1 MKRLLIA
8 ASAVAAL
15 AVQADEGMWQPHQ
28 MPQIAA
34 QLKAKGLELDPNSLS
49 SLDKFPMNAVISL
62 GGCTAS
68 FVSPKGLVVT
78 NHHCAYGSIQFN
90 STPEANYLQDG
101 FLAKNF
107 SEELPAA
114 PGSRVYITES
124 VTNVTDKVVGSVSD
138 KADGASRYQQIEDNR
153 KALVAECEQ
162 AEGYHCSVQ
171 SFHHGLEYYLVKKL
185 AIRDV
190 RLVHAPALSVGKF
203 GGSIDNWMWPRHT
216 GDYSFYRA
224 YVGKD
229 GKPADYSKDNVPYEP
244 VSHLTVSAKE
254 LDENDFV
261 MVAGYPGRT
270 NRYRTAAEVKHTF
283 NEFYPQ
289 AKGIREDLMD
299 IIKTTAPEGSDAR
312 IRYESSLAS
321 LDNYAK
327 NYQSMID
334 IYGKSDFQQ
343 RKEALEA
350 ELAAWMKASNKRQRQ
365 YGESVDALAELVA
378 ASQATSERDTVLG
391 YLRYASAPYYA
402 QHLLRLAHEQEK
414 PDAAREPG
422 YQERDMTRF
431 AEGLKRL
438 SRRYDAEVDKAI
450 FAYMLKV
457 YAELPES
464 QHVEALDN
472 FFGLADG
479 WNEKAVMA
487 KLDAMY
493 SSTKVGD
500 EATRLAWM
508 DADLATLEKT
518 DDAMLEFAKA
528 MYDTYMTMEKEDKA
542 HSGELQKW
550 RPRYMQA
557 LIAYAKEQG
566 KPIYADAN
574 SSLRI
579 SYGEVK
585 GVEPRDGMYY
595 TPFTKV
601 EGITEKETG
610 EWPFNAPA
618 KQLQLIKDKAYG
630 KFVDSQLQSVPV
642 NYLSTV
648 DTTGGNSGSPTFN
661 SKGELIGLL
670 FDGTTD
676 SIIGDWDFDETRNR
690 SIHVDTRY
698 MLWAMKHLDGAD
710 NLLEEMNIAY

>member
-8 ASAVAAL
+8 VSAL
-15 AVQADEGMWQPHQ
+15 AAMAAQADEGMWQPHQ
-28 MPQIAA
+28 MPQIAS

-101 FLAKNF
+101 FLAKTYG
-107 SEELPAA
+107 EELPAA

-124 VTNVTDKVVGSVSD
+124 VTNVTDQVVGAIPA
-138 KADGASRYQQIEDNR
+138 KADGATRYQLIEDNR
-153 KALVAECEQ
+153 KALVAECEK
-162 AEGYHCSVQ
+162 ADGYHCSVQ

-216 GDYSFYRA
+216 GDYAFYRA

-229 GKPADYSKDNVPYEP
+229 GKPADYSKDNVPFEP

-270 NRYRTAAEVKHTF
+270 NRYRTADEVKYAFT
-283 NEFYPQ
+283 EFYPM
-289 AKGIREDLMD
+289 AKTLREDLMD
-299 IIKTTAPEGSDAR
+299 IIKATAPEGSDAR
-312 IRYESSLAS
+312 IRYENTLAG

-334 IYGKSDFQQ
+334 IYAKSDFQQ

-350 ELAAWMKASNKRQRQ
+350 DLADWLQQSNKRQRQ
-365 YGESVDALAELVA
+365 YGESIDAMAKLVA
-378 ASQATSERDTVLG
+378 ESQAKAQRDVVLG
-391 YLRYASAPYYA
+391 YMRYASAPYYA
-402 QHLLRLAHEQEK
+402 QRLLRLAHEQQK

-431 AEGLKRL
+431 GEGLKRM

-457 YAELPES
+457 YADLPAS
-464 QHVEALDN
+464 QHVAVLDQ
-472 FFGLADG
+472 FFGLQNG

-493 SSTKVGD
+493 SNTKVGD

-508 DADLATLEKT
+508 EADLTTLEKT

-528 MYDTYMTMEKEDKA
+528 MYDTTMAMEKEEKA
-542 HSGELQKW
+542 HDGELQKW
-550 RPRYMQA
+550 RPRHMQA

-579 SYGEVK
+579 SYGSVK

-601 EGITEKETG
+601 EGIVEKESG

-618 KQLQLIKDKAYG
+618 EQLKLIADKQYG

-698 MLWAMKHLDGAD
+698 MLWVMKHLDGAD
-710 NLLEEMNIAY
+710 NLIDEMNIVY

>member
-8 ASAVAAL
+8 ASAMAAL
-15 AVQADEGMWQPHQ
+15 AAQADEGMWQPHQ

-34 QLKAKGLELDPNSLS
+34 QLQAKGLELDPNSLS

-68 FVSPKGLVVT
+68 FISPKGLVVT

-101 FLAKNF
+101 FLAKNY

-124 VTNVTDKVVGSVSD
+124 VTNVTDDVVGD
-138 KADGASRYQQIEDNR
+138 IAANTEGAARYQQIEDNR
-153 KALVAECEQ
+153 KALVAQCEE

-244 VSHLTVSAKE
+244 ISHLTVSAKD
-254 LDENDFV
+254 LDEDDFV

-270 NRYRTAAEVKHTF
+270 NRYRTADEVKHTF
-283 NEFYPQ
+283 NKFYPQ
-289 AKGIREDLMD
+289 AKALREDLMD

-312 IRYESSLAS
+312 IRYESTLAG

-334 IYGKSDFQQ
+334 IYAKSDFQQ
-343 RKEALEA
+343 RKETLEA
-350 ELAAWMKASNKRQRQ
+350 ELSGWMKASKKRQAN
-365 YGESVDALAELVA
+365 YGESVAALAELVED
-378 ASQATSERDTVLG
+378 SQAMSERDTVLG
-391 YLRYASAPYYA
+391 YMRYASAPYYA
-402 QHLLRLAHEQEK
+402 QRLLRLAHEQEK
-414 PDAAREPG
+414 PDATREPG

-431 AEGLKRL
+431 GEGLKRL

-457 YAELPES
+457 YAELPKS
-464 QHVEALDN
+464 QRVAALDTY
-472 FFGLADG
+472 FDLAGG

-518 DDAMLEFAKA
+518 DDAMLDFAKA
-528 MYDTYMTMEKEDKA
+528 MYETNMAMEKEEKA

-579 SYGEVK
+579 SYGSVK

-601 EGITEKETG
+601 EGIVEKETG
-610 EWPFNAPA
+610 IWPFNAPT
-618 KQLQLIKDKAYG
+618 KQLQLIKDRDYG

-710 NLLEEMNIAY
+710 NLLDEMSIAY

>member
-8 ASAVAAL
+8 VSALAAL
-15 AVQADEGMWQPHQ
+15 AAQADEGMWQPHQ
-28 MPQIAA
+28 MPQIAS

-101 FLAKNF
+101 FLAKTYG
-107 SEELPAA
+107 EELPAA

-124 VTNVTDKVVGSVSD
+124 VTNVTDQVVGAIPAN
-138 KADGASRYQQIEDNR
+138 ADGATRYQLIEDNR
-153 KALVAECEQ
+153 KALVAECEK
-162 AEGYHCSVQ
+162 ADGYHCSVQ

-216 GDYSFYRA
+216 GDYAFYRA

-229 GKPADYSKDNVPYEP
+229 GKPADYSKDNVPFEP

-254 LDENDFV
+254 LDEDDFV

-270 NRYRTAAEVKHTF
+270 NRYRTADEVKYAFT
-283 NEFYPQ
+283 EFYPM
-289 AKGIREDLMD
+289 AKTLREDLMD

-312 IRYESSLAS
+312 IRYENTLAG

-334 IYGKSDFQQ
+334 IYAKSDFQQ

-350 ELAAWMKASNKRQRQ
+350 DL
-365 YGESVDALAELVA
+365 
-378 ASQATSERDTVLG
+378 
-391 YLRYASAPYYA
+391 
-402 QHLLRLAHEQEK
+402 
-414 PDAAREPG
+414 
-422 YQERDMTRF
+422 
-431 AEGLKRL
+431 
-438 SRRYDAEVDKAI
+438 
-450 FAYMLKV
+450 
-457 YAELPES
+457 
-464 QHVEALDN
+464 
-472 FFGLADG
+472 
-479 WNEKAVMA
+479 A

-493 SSTKVGD
+493 SNTKVGD

-508 DADLATLEKT
+508 EADLATLEKT

-528 MYDTYMTMEKEDKA
+528 MHDTTMAMEKEEKA
-542 HSGELQKW
+542 HDGELQKW
-550 RPRYMQA
+550 RPRHMQA

-579 SYGEVK
+579 SYGSVK

-601 EGITEKETG
+601 EGIVQKESG

-618 KQLQLIKDKAYG
+618 EQLKLIAEKQYG

-698 MLWAMKHLDGAD
+698 MLWVMKHLDGAD
-710 NLLEEMNIAY
+710 NLLDEMNIVY